1 MRKLLPERTKHMK
14 RAIATLL
21 LAGLI
26 TGCGY
31 GPQHLPALCAH
42 RDHFQGYIDTILE
55 KMATDQEWWDGLS
68 PDDRRYWKDYLET
81 QQMAERERAM
91 NAINALTETLDRAEE
106 GAEGEERQE

>member
-1 MRKLLPERTKHMK
+1 
-14 RAIATLL
+14 
-21 LAGLI
+21 
-26 TGCGY
+26 
-31 GPQHLPALCAH
+31 
-42 RDHFQGYIDTILE
+42 
-55 KMATDQEWWDGLS
+55 MATDQEWWDGLS